1 MELSEVESSSSL
13 RPFEEEE
20 KEVEDG
26 EEEWSK
32 ETAGGWEEEGEG
44 GDIPGVRSDK
54 MRGNEV
60 CKIITFHAGMTEM
73 HNFKPRK
80 SWL

>member
-1 MELSEVESSSSL
+1 MELREVESSSSL

-44 GDIPGVRSDK
+44 GDIPGVRS
-54 MRGNEV
+54 GNS
-60 CKIITFHAGMTEM
+60 AG
-73 HNFKPRK
+73 KW
-80 SWL
+80 SL